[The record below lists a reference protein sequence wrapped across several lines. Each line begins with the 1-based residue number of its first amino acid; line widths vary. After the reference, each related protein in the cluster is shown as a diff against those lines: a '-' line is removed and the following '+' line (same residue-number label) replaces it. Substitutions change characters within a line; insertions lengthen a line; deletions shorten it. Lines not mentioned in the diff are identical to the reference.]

1 MASNNIGL
9 LPDYLK
15 NNRYEEPHAKYSD
28 RLFSLE
34 IHERQL
40 FYSQINDFENY
51 YRNPKKYKGSFFYI
65 GVQLVSLHQQHI
77 EALPPERSELTIEE
91 YIEIDRSFYFKKLQA
106 MNERLLVSNRNQE
119 DFEKEITEKEK
130 WDSRPYI
137 RPITNT
143 DPTLQKEF
151 DITFNEFRK
160 QFTQVKNQV
169 PISLNLDFSDDAII
183 EELRAHLKYLRKQK
197 KYKFKKPKDIIL
209 RLKQQKIL
217 QVMDIY
223 FWQQLSNIQIEYAVL
238 AGFLYPDGKFS
249 GEKLRK
255 DIFTLAKSLLDSKS
269 IDSQFLFY
277 RADIGIRGNSYLTD

>member
-1 MASNNIGL
+1 MARTNDIGL

-15 NNRYEEPHAKYSD
+15 NNGYEEAHTTYST

-34 IHERQL
+34 IHERQS

-51 YRNPKKYKGSFFYI
+51 YRNPKKYKGRFYI
-65 GVQLVSLHQQHI
+65 GVQLALLHKQHI
-77 EALPPERSELTIEE
+77 EALPSEQSELTIEE
-91 YIEIDRSFYFKKLQA
+91 YIEIDRGFYFKKLKA
-106 MNERLLVSNRNQE
+106 MSERLLVKNRNPE

-143 DPTLQKEF
+143 DPALQKEF
-151 DITFNEFRK
+151 DITFNDFRR
-160 QFTQVKNQV
+160 QFAQVKNQV
-169 PISLNLDFSDDAII
+169 QISLNLDFSNNAIL
-183 EELRAHLKYLRKQK
+183 EELETHLKFLRKQK
-197 KYKFKKPKDIIL
+197 GDKFKKPKDKIL
-209 RLKQQKIL
+209 RLRNQKIL

-223 FWQQLSNIQIEYAVL
+223 LWERLSNIQIEYEPL

-277 RADIGIRGNSYLTD
+277 RADMEYGETVT

>member
-1 MASNNIGL
+1 MARTNDIGL

-15 NNRYEEPHAKYSD
+15 NNGYEEAHTTYST

-34 IHERQL
+34 IHERQS

-51 YRNPKKYKGSFFYI
+51 YRNPKKYKGRFYI
-65 GVQLVSLHQQHI
+65 GVQLALLHKKHI
-77 EALPPERSELTIEE
+77 KALPSEQSELTIEE
-91 YIEIDRSFYFKKLQA
+91 YIEIDRGFYFKKLKA
-106 MNERLLVSNRNQE
+106 MSERLLVKNRNPE
-119 DFEKEITEKEK
+119 DFEKEITEKEQ

-143 DPTLQKEF
+143 DPALQKEF
-151 DITFNEFRK
+151 DITFNDFRR
-160 QFTQVKNQV
+160 QFAQVKNQV
-169 PISLNLDFSDDAII
+169 QISLNLDFSNNAIL
-183 EELRAHLKYLRKQK
+183 EELETHLKFLRKQK
-197 KYKFKKPKDIIL
+197 GDKFKKPKDKIL
-209 RLKQQKIL
+209 RLRNQKIL

-223 FWQQLSNIQIEYAVL
+223 LWERLSNIQIEYEPL

-277 RADIGIRGNSYLTD
+277 RADMEYGETVT